1 VLAAGTAAIFVA
13 VVFIGVAKASF
24 GGDTATFSALSD
36 TAARNALQSRLQS
49 DLSGAARIG
58 LADNTPCSPAPGGRG
73 KPHVVLWTRAPAD
86 PAVPNAPSTVDVYY
100 TQPGPGHTTL
110 LLHSQCR
117 VHESDPQAVAPEG
130 DRLAQWPG
138 KDAVVVRSAP
148 TRVEVCVP
156 LSGAKCADLTSSAL
170 RVEAA
175 RLEP

>member
-1 VLAAGTAAIFVA
+1 VLAAATAAVFVA

-24 GGDTATFSALSD
+24 GDDTATFSALTD
-36 TAARNALQSRLQS
+36 TAARDALTSRLQA

-58 LADNTPCSPAPGGRG
+58 LADNTPCAPAPGARG
-73 KPHVVLWTRAPAD
+73 KPHVVLWTSAPAD

-117 VHESDPQAVAPEG
+117 VHESDPQPVAPEG

-138 KDAVVVRSAP
+138 KAPVVVRNAP
-148 TRVEVCVP
+148 ARVEVCVP
-156 LSGAKCADLTSSAL
+156 LNGAKCTDPTSAAL
-170 RVEAA
+170 RVAAA
-175 RLEP
+175 RPRP